1 MNTECRNLSPCH
13 PECDQQSI
21 ASLVSAVVVL
31 RAGAAAL
38 ILGSALT
45 FINQFGA
52 IFGEDSLQIL
62 PLLLV
67 YLTPFVVATISQLLG
82 IRKALLDARQ
92 CRPPDSSQDAFMTTV
107 MSHGIPSKSLLL
119 GLIIGTVNTLI
130 VVLAAIMDTASTAAV
145 PAALIGQAFILPMLC
160 GLISQAISYRRASS
174 AVGQPALSGACSASA

>member
-1 MNTECRNLSPCH
+1 MNAECRNLSASDV
-13 PECDQQSI
+13 ECDQQSI

-31 RAGAAAL
+31 RAGAVAL
-38 ILGSALT
+38 ILGSVLT
-45 FINQFGA
+45 FTNQSGV
-52 IFGEDSLQIL
+52 IIGEDSLLIL

-67 YLTPFVVATISQLLG
+67 YLTPFVVATISQVLG

-92 CRPPDSSQDAFMTTV
+92 SQPSDLSQDAFMITV
-107 MSHGIPSKSLLL
+107 ISHGIPLNSLLL